1 MLYLFTQKNI
11 IFMEGL
17 TMKHELSTKYKRINF
32 YTLKMV
38 KEDSELYEVPVIK
51 SPTEVYQAAKQ
62 LLALHEEP
70 EEHFCILCLNA
81 KNKIVGVHTISI
93 GSLNASIVHPREV
106 FKAAMLNNASGI
118 ICLHNHPSGDP
129 EPSREDIE
137 TTRRL
142 VEAGEIMGIKVLD
155 HVIIGEQS
163 YLSMKEKCLM

>member
-1 MLYLFTQKNI
+1 M
-11 IFMEGL
+11 
-17 TMKHELSTKYKRINF
+17 KRINF
-32 YTLKMV
+32 YSLKMV
-38 KEDSELYEVPVIK
+38 KEGSTLYETAVIK
-51 SPTEVYQAAKQ
+51 SPVEVYQAAKQ

-70 EEHFCILCLNA
+70 EEHFCIFCLNT

-93 GSLNASIVHPREV
+93 GSLNVSIVHPREV

-137 TTRRL
+137 TTRLL

-155 HVIIGEQS
+155 HVIISEQG
-163 YLSMKEKCLM
+163 YLSMKERCLI

>member
-1 MLYLFTQKNI
+1 MTNGFTRRQAQKI
-11 IFMEGL
+11 
-17 TMKHELSTKYKRINF
+17 TKKGGFDMTRINF

-38 KEDSELYEVPVIK
+38 KEDSVLYEVPVIK
-51 SPTEVYQAAKQ
+51 SPAEVYQAAKQ

-70 EEHFCILCLNA
+70 EEHFCILCLNT

-106 FKAAMLNNASGI
+106 FKAAMLNNASEI

-142 VEAGEIMGIKVLD
+142 VEAGEIMGIRVLD
-155 HVIIGEQS
+155 HVIIGEQR
-163 YLSMKEKCLM
+163 YLSMKEKGLM

>member
-1 MLYLFTQKNI
+1 MDPSSMT
-11 IFMEGL
+11 
-17 TMKHELSTKYKRINF
+17 RINF

-38 KEDSELYEVPVIK
+38 KEDSELYEVQVIK

-62 LLALHEEP
+62 LLALHEAP

-137 TTRRL
+137 VTHRL
-142 VEAGEIMGIKVLD
+142 VNAGNILGIKVFD
-155 HVIIGEQS
+155 HVVIGDGRYKS
-163 YLSMKEKCLM
+163 IMVGR

>member
-1 MLYLFTQKNI
+1 MV
-11 IFMEGL
+11 
-17 TMKHELSTKYKRINF
+17 RINF
-32 YTLKMV
+32 YKLKMV
-38 KEDSELYEVPVIK
+38 KEDSALYEVPVIK

-70 EEHFCILCLNA
+70 EEDFCILCLNT

-129 EPSREDIE
+129 EPSRDDIE
-137 TTRRL
+137 ITRRL